1 MSENTPTPDPSS
13 ESGLTPRN
21 IMSRSARTMRVK
33 FPSVKNRVTIYVE
46 SLLERDAALRLELD
60 PNVVAYWSQPRVDVF
75 YMPDGQPYRYTPDF
89 MAEMRTGKVKII
101 EVKPKAKLSN
111 PRLAARLGQI
121 ALRYRER
128 DIEFVIW
135 TEDDLRKEPQA
146 ENRRLVWSHIR
157 RPPIIPEPEACLEQL
172 KEARPR
178 TWREACRYLGNK
190 IAHWFMARGC
200 LRTDPSQALTPDS
213 PITGI
218 GKEEAQ

>member
-60 PNVVAYWSQPRVDVF
+60 PNVVAYWSQPRVDIF

-89 MAEMRTGKVKII
+89 MAEMRTGKIKVI

-157 RPPIIPEPEACLEQL
+157 RPPIIPEPDACLEQL

-178 TWREACRYLGNK
+178 TWRDTCCCLGNK
-190 IAHWFMARGC
+190 IAHWFMAQGC
-200 LRTDPSQALTPDS
+200 LRTDPDRALTPDS
-213 PITGI
+213 PITRI
-218 GKEEAQ
+218 GKEDAQ

>member
-33 FPSVKNRVTIYVE
+33 FPSVKNRITIYVE

-60 PNVVAYWSQPRVDVF
+60 PNIVAYWSQPRVDIF

-89 MAEMRTGKVKII
+89 LAEMRTGKIKVI

-111 PRLAARLGQI
+111 PRLTARLGQI

-157 RPPIIPEPEACLEQL
+157 RPPIIPEPDACLERL
-172 KEARPR
+172 KETRPR
-178 TWREACRYLGNK
+178 TWRDACRSLGDK
-190 IAHWFMARGC
+190 IAHWFMAQGL
-200 LRTDPSQALTPDS
+200 LRTDPNQALTSDS
-213 PITGI
+213 PITSI
-218 GKEEAQ
+218 GEEDRQ